1 MSNVTTDGNF
11 HTMDG
16 MDVSHAVIDNDY
28 YFYIFT
34 QEKES
39 NSPFVY
45 LLYRYESHDQSFR
58 QVQTDKNHDGR
69 KSE

>member
-1 MSNVTTDGNF
+1 MSNVTTDGNW
-11 HTMDG
+11 HSMESMD
-16 MDVSHAVIDNDY
+16 DRHAEIDNDY

-45 LLYRYESHDQSFR
+45 LLYRYDSTDQSF
-58 QVQTDKNHDGR
+58 K
-69 KSE
+69 

>member
-16 MDVSHAVIDNDY
+16 MDVSHADIDNDY

-45 LLYRYESHDQSFR
+45 LLYKYDSRYQSFR
-58 QVQTDKNHDGR
+58 QVQIDKNHDGR